1 MALEVLVCPPY
12 RKNGKDTALSSI
24 EMAEKNGWSEL
35 LSGANLSL
43 LTVIS
48 SGIGLHAFNQFAVV
62 TALPVAVNEIGGA
75 GFYSWAYSLYFVG
88 SVAGGVT
95 AVLFRERFGA
105 RAVLLLCCLIFS
117 FGSVLSAIAGD
128 FLWVVVGRA
137 LQGLA
142 DGLIVA
148 VCYSLIPAGF
158 RSGLLPKVF
167 AIEAAIW
174 AVASFIGPLTGG
186 FATEHISW
194 RATFLLSA
202 PLILLLLAYTTIAVS
217 AERPVAATRKPL
229 VPLVFCLVGALA
241 FSAPSAFEDASLR
254 AISLLAGAALLWASL
269 RAGTRP
275 SVGLF
280 PKNSF
285 RLKTVLGS
293 GFWVLFLMSYA
304 HALGSVYLAYV
315 AINLW
320 QHEPTF
326 AGFIVVTMPLAWSFV
341 AMLIGSLRSSRLREL
356 CLHYGPYQMVP
367 GCALL
372 GLGLA
377 TGNWGEMLLGQIL
390 IGSAFGMSWAGIS
403 QAAMEAAPEEE
414 RKMTGALLPTVATLG
429 SAAGAGASGTV
440 AAASD
445 LVAQIE
451 RADVTMPM
459 VYLYGLGVV
468 ISLLAIM
475 TASGLRGE
483 RR

>member
-1 MALEVLVCPPY
+1 M
-12 RKNGKDTALSSI
+12 T
-24 EMAEKNGWSEL
+24 EKNGWGEL

-75 GFYSWAYSLYFVG
+75 AFYSWAYSLYFVG

-117 FGSVLSAIAGD
+117 FGSVLSAIAAD
-128 FLWVVVGRA
+128 FLWVVIGRA

-202 PLILLLLAYTTIAVS
+202 PLILLLLAYTAIAVS
-217 AERPVAATRKPL
+217 AERPVAAARRPL
-229 VPLVFCLVGALA
+229 VPLVLCLVGALA

-254 AISLLAGAALLWASL
+254 ALSLLAGAALLWASL
-269 RAGTRP
+269 RAGIRP
-275 SVGLF
+275 SIGLF

-341 AMLIGSLRSSRLREL
+341 AMLIGSLRSARLREI

-377 TGNWGEMLLGQIL
+377 TGNWGEMLVGQIL

-429 SAAGAGASGTV
+429 AAAGAGASGTV
-440 AAASD
+440 AAATD
-445 LVAQIE
+445 LVGQIE

-459 VYLYGLGVV
+459 VYLYGLGVAV
-468 ISLLAIM
+468 SVLAIM

>member
-1 MALEVLVCPPY
+1 M
-12 RKNGKDTALSSI
+12 T
-24 EMAEKNGWSEL
+24 EKNGWSEL

-75 GFYSWAYSLYFVG
+75 AFYSWAYSLYFVG

-105 RAVLLLCCLIFS
+105 RVVLLLCCLIFS

-229 VPLVFCLVGALA
+229 VPLFLCLVGALA

-254 AISLLAGAALLWASL
+254 ALSLLVGAAMLWASL
-269 RAGTRP
+269 RAGIRP
-275 SVGLF
+275 SIGLF
-280 PKNSF
+280 PKDSF

-341 AMLIGSLRSSRLREL
+341 AMLIGSLRSARLREI

-377 TGNWGEMLLGQIL
+377 TGNWGEMLIGQIL

-429 SAAGAGASGTV
+429 AAAGAGASGTV
-440 AAASD
+440 AAATD
-445 LVAQIE
+445 LVGQIE

-459 VYLYGLGVV
+459 VYLYGLGVLV
-468 ISLLAIM
+468 SLLAIM

-483 RR
+483 RRLLRRRQD

>member
-1 MALEVLVCPPY
+1 
-12 RKNGKDTALSSI
+12 
-24 EMAEKNGWSEL
+24 MAEKNGWSEL

-105 RAVLLLCCLIFS
+105 RTVLLLCCLIFS

-341 AMLIGSLRSSRLREL
+341 AMLIGSLRSARLREI

-468 ISLLAIM
+468 VSLLAIM

>member
-1 MALEVLVCPPY
+1 M
-12 RKNGKDTALSSI
+12 

-105 RAVLLLCCLIFS
+105 RTVLLLCCLIFS

-326 AGFIVVTMPLAWSFV
+326 AGFIVVTMPLAWSFM
-341 AMLIGSLRSSRLREL
+341 AMLIGSLRSARLREI

-468 ISLLAIM
+468 VSLLAIM

>member
-1 MALEVLVCPPY
+1 
-12 RKNGKDTALSSI
+12 
-24 EMAEKNGWSEL
+24 MAEKNGWGEL

-320 QHEPTF
+320 HHEPTF

-341 AMLIGSLRSSRLREL
+341 AMLIGSLRSARLREI

-390 IGSAFGMSWAGIS
+390 SGSAFGMSWAGIS
-403 QAAMEAAPEEE
+403 QAAMGAAPEEE

-468 ISLLAIM
+468 VSLLAIM

>member
-1 MALEVLVCPPY
+1 M
-12 RKNGKDTALSSI
+12 
-24 EMAEKNGWSEL
+24 
-35 LSGANLSL
+35 
-43 LTVIS
+43 
-48 SGIGLHAFNQFAVV
+48 
-62 TALPVAVNEIGGA
+62 
-75 GFYSWAYSLYFVG
+75 
-88 SVAGGVT
+88 
-95 AVLFRERFGA
+95 
-105 RAVLLLCCLIFS
+105 
-117 FGSVLSAIAGD
+117 
-128 FLWVVVGRA
+128 
-137 LQGLA
+137 
-142 DGLIVA
+142 
-148 VCYSLIPAGF
+148 
-158 RSGLLPKVF
+158 
-167 AIEAAIW
+167 
-174 AVASFIGPLTGG
+174 
-186 FATEHISW
+186 
-194 RATFLLSA
+194 
-202 PLILLLLAYTTIAVS
+202 
-217 AERPVAATRKPL
+217 
-229 VPLVFCLVGALA
+229 A

-254 AISLLAGAALLWASL
+254 ALSLLAGAALLWASL
-269 RAGTRP
+269 RAGIRP
-275 SVGLF
+275 SIGLF

-320 QHEPTF
+320 RHEPTF

-341 AMLIGSLRSSRLREL
+341 AMLIGSLRSARLREI

-377 TGNWGEMLLGQIL
+377 TGNWGEMLVGQIL

-429 SAAGAGASGTV
+429 AAAGAGASGTV
-440 AAASD
+440 AAATD
-445 LVAQIE
+445 LVGQIE

-459 VYLYGLGVV
+459 VYLYGLGVIV
-468 ISLLAIM
+468 SVLAIM

>member
-1 MALEVLVCPPY
+1 M
-12 RKNGKDTALSSI
+12 SSI

-105 RAVLLLCCLIFS
+105 RTVLLLCCLIFS

-341 AMLIGSLRSSRLREL
+341 AMLIGSLRSARLREI

-468 ISLLAIM
+468 VSLLAIM

>member
-1 MALEVLVCPPY
+1 M
-12 RKNGKDTALSSI
+12 
-24 EMAEKNGWSEL
+24 EMTEKNGWGEL

-75 GFYSWAYSLYFVG
+75 AFYSWAYSLYFVG

-117 FGSVLSAIAGD
+117 FGSVLSAIAAD
-128 FLWVVVGRA
+128 FLWVVIGRA

-202 PLILLLLAYTTIAVS
+202 PLILLLLAYTAIAVS
-217 AERPVAATRKPL
+217 AERPVAAARRPL
-229 VPLVFCLVGALA
+229 VPLVLCLVGALA

-254 AISLLAGAALLWASL
+254 ALSLLAGAALLWASL
-269 RAGTRP
+269 RAGIRP
-275 SVGLF
+275 SIGLF

-341 AMLIGSLRSSRLREL
+341 AMLIGSLRSARLREI

-377 TGNWGEMLLGQIL
+377 TGNWGEMLVGQIL

-429 SAAGAGASGTV
+429 AAAGAGASGTV
-440 AAASD
+440 AAATD
-445 LVAQIE
+445 LVGQIE

-459 VYLYGLGVV
+459 VYLYGLGVAV
-468 ISLLAIM
+468 SVLAIM

>member
-1 MALEVLVCPPY
+1 
-12 RKNGKDTALSSI
+12 
-24 EMAEKNGWSEL
+24 MAEKNGWSEL

-217 AERPVAATRKPL
+217 AERLVAATRKPL

-341 AMLIGSLRSSRLREL
+341 AMLIGSLRSARLREI

-468 ISLLAIM
+468 VSLLAIM

>member
-1 MALEVLVCPPY
+1 M
-12 RKNGKDTALSSI
+12 T
-24 EMAEKNGWSEL
+24 EKNGWSEL

-48 SGIGLHAFNQFAVV
+48 AGIGLHAFNQFAVV

-75 GFYSWAYSLYFVG
+75 AFYSWAYSLYFVG

-105 RAVLLLCCLIFS
+105 RVVLLLCCLIFS

-202 PLILLLLAYTTIAVS
+202 PLILLLLAYTAIAVS
-217 AERPVAATRKPL
+217 AERKVAATRKPL
-229 VPLVFCLVGALA
+229 VPLLLCLVGALA

-254 AISLLAGAALLWASL
+254 ALSLLVGAALLWASL

-275 SVGLF
+275 SIGLF
-280 PKNSF
+280 PRDSF

-320 QHEPTF
+320 RHEPTF

-341 AMLIGSLRSSRLREL
+341 AMLIGSLRSARLREI

-377 TGNWGEMLLGQIL
+377 TGNWGEMLVGQIL

-429 SAAGAGASGTV
+429 AAAGAGASGTV
-440 AAASD
+440 AAATD
-445 LVAQIE
+445 LVGQIE

-468 ISLLAIM
+468 VSLLAIM

-483 RR
+483 RRLFRHRQD

>member
-105 RAVLLLCCLIFS
+105 RTVLLLCCLIFS

-341 AMLIGSLRSSRLREL
+341 AMLIGSLRSARLREI

-468 ISLLAIM
+468 VSLLAIM